1 MAKVTFIERGG
12 AERVV
17 DAPNGVSVLDSA
29 HRISLEGVDGD
40 CGGACAC
47 GTCHIYV
54 EGGWYDRL
62 PAPEEIEREM
72 LSFACDVR
80 ANSRLACQ
88 IKLND
93 SLDGLVVRAPARQY

>member
-1 MAKVTFIERGG
+1 MAKVIFIERSG

-47 GTCHIYV
+47 GTCHVII
-54 EGGWYDRL
+54 DREWL
-62 PAPEEIEREM
+62 AAVGPRNAEEKQM
-72 LSFACDVR
+72 LELTPDVQPG
-80 ANSRLACQ
+80 SRLACQ
-88 IKLND
+88 IQTTGA
-93 SLDGLVVRAPARQY
+93 LDGLRVHLPEHQM